1 MVNFL
6 LKYLVYFLRMFIIV
20 WYNYGMVE
28 VYIGKL
34 NICSYFMKN
43 LFYKC
48 VKFNCY
54 CKVKINYIV
63 KVEGSCNYIY
73 WVRCVM
79 DYVFK

>member
-1 MVNFL
+1 
-6 LKYLVYFLRMFIIV
+6 
-20 WYNYGMVE
+20 MVE

-34 NICSYFMKN
+34 NICSYFLKN
-43 LFYKC
+43 LCYKC

-73 WVRCVM
+73 
-79 DYVFK
+79 